1 MAEPW
6 EYCAKWNNSV
16 TERQIVHDSI
26 YRVIKLIE
34 VQSRMAV
41 GEGIR
46 NYYLMV
52 TEFQFYKIKRVM
64 EIEGWNWMDA

>member
-1 MAEPW
+1 M
-6 EYCAKWNNSV
+6 
-16 TERQIVHDSI
+16 HDSI